1 MAKQIRREW
10 MRFLL
15 TLVFVV
21 SHSAHAVNDSAQ
33 IMLGGLEYTRAE
45 LVKKQ
50 KEADDALKKCKAAHP
65 TSATSSCR
73 DEQSKVDEIKE
84 ALAQNEI
91 DAAATADTAQ
101 ASSGAGIGD
110 TINKL
115 LPIATMGIMACMAFG
130 CFDKKDEQ
138 PDNSHAL
145 LPNGAIDCS
154 KADAGQYSDCDQYL
168 MGQCSAQSGMLT
180 MTPNCSSFTARFCA
194 QGPPQPGAV
203 QQLQLENGAVVQL
216 NIGGT
221 GAGQDQPYCQTTY
234 ATAYCKDGANAAC
247 PACLQL
253 QAGQSQACQANP
265 ALCIAQ
271 NSPSQVAD
279 AQRTCPGDP
288 AIALY
293 ERTSGAFTGGV
304 AGAPPI
310 TLPVDATQ
318 TLATAPGAG
327 GGISTSSG
335 PSGGPSSGIST
346 SSVHGKPHAG
356 QSSEMANREGQTG
369 YNGRDGGG
377 AAANSLSSVNK
388 ITSSSREVASGGVQ
402 VSSVASAGPAS
413 DVQGQFGP
421 SLFAMGSQIIRQ
433 HCQQKQFN
441 GCR

>member
-1 MAKQIRREW
+1 
-10 MRFLL
+10 
-15 TLVFVV
+15 
-21 SHSAHAVNDSAQ
+21 
-33 IMLGGLEYTRAE
+33 MLGGLEYTRAE

-50 KEADDALKKCKAAHP
+50 KEADDALKKCKTAHP
-65 TSATSSCR
+65 TSATSSCK

-110 TINKL
+110 TLNKL
-115 LPIATMGIMACMAFG
+115 LPIATMGIMACMALG

-168 MGQCSAQSGMLT
+168 VGQCSAQSGMLT

-221 GAGQDQPYCQTTY
+221 GVGQDQPYCQTTY

-279 AQRTCPGDP
+279 AERTCPGDP

-304 AGAPPI
+304 QAPHPSRCQWTPRKHWPRRLAPAVELVRAVAHPVARRVESVRVRCMVSHTRDKIVKWPI
-310 TLPVDATQ
+310 VKDKLVTTV
-318 TLATAPGAG
+318 ATAVVRPQ
-327 GGISTSSG
+327 I
-335 PSGGPSSGIST
+335 
-346 SSVHGKPHAG
+346 V
-356 QSSEMANREGQTG
+356 
-369 YNGRDGGG
+369 
-377 AAANSLSSVNK
+377 SL
-388 ITSSSREVASGGVQ
+388 
-402 VSSVASAGPAS
+402 
-413 DVQGQFGP
+413 
-421 SLFAMGSQIIRQ
+421 
-433 HCQQKQFN
+433 H
-441 GCR
+441 

>member
-1 MAKQIRREW
+1 MAKQIRTEW

-65 TSATSSCR
+65 TSATSSCK
-73 DEQSKVDEIKE
+73 DEQRKVDEIKE

-91 DAAATADTAQ
+91 DAAAATDTAQ
-101 ASSGAGIGD
+101 ASSGAGLGD
-110 TINKL
+110 TLNKL
-115 LPIATMGIMACMAFG
+115 LPIATMGIMACMALG
-130 CFDKKDEQ
+130 CFDKDKNDSANN
-138 PDNSHAL
+138 DHAL

-154 KADAGQYSDCDQYL
+154 KADASQYSDCDQYL
-168 MGQCSAQSGMLT
+168 IGQCSAQFGMLT
-180 MTPNCSSFTARFCA
+180 MTPNCNSFTSRFCA
-194 QGPPQPGAV
+194 QGPPQPGTV
-203 QQLQLENGAVVQL
+203 QQMQLENGAVVQL
-216 NIGGT
+216 NIGGI
-221 GAGQDQPYCQTTY
+221 GVGQDQSYCQTTY

-247 PACLQL
+247 PACLQM

-271 NSPSQVAD
+271 NSPSQMAEFKNS
-279 AQRTCPGDP
+279 CPGDP

-293 ERTSGAFTGGV
+293 EKASGALTGGTS
-304 AGAPPI
+304 GAPPI
-310 TLPVDATQ
+310 TLPVNATQ

-327 GGISTSSG
+327 GGISTSSVS
-335 PSGGPSSGIST
+335 SGGISL
-346 SSVHGKPHAG
+346 SSVRLKPQVG
-356 QSSEMANREGQTG
+356 PNSEMANREGQTG
-369 YNGRDGGG
+369 YTGRDGGG
-377 AAANSLSSVNK
+377 AVAKRFGALNNST
-388 ITSSSREVASGGVQ
+388 IGSREVASGGVQ
-402 VSSVASAGPAS
+402 VSSAASAGPAS

-421 SLFAMGSQIIRQ
+421 SLFAMGSKVIRQ

-441 GCR
+441 GCP